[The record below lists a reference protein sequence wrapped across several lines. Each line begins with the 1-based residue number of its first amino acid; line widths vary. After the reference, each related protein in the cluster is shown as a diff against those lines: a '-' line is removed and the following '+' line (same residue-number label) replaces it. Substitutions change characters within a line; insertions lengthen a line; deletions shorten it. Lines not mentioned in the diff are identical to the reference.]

1 MAEIAA
7 VDVIGAKWARVTPTR
22 TADYEEGVRNPRKD
36 WSRST
41 LAATDAWKAGIT
53 DAVAKGTWQ
62 KGVSRAGTPGW
73 QEGAVAKGVPRW
85 GPGVQVAEPK
95 YTAAFAP
102 YREAIARVTLPPRYA
117 RRDPRN
123 LMRVNVVVDALVK
136 AKLAQG
142 S

>member
-7 VDVIGAKWARVTPTR
+7 VDVIASKWARVTPTR
-22 TADYEEGVRNPRKD
+22 TADYEDGVRNPRKD

-41 LAATDAWKAGIT
+41 LAATDAWKAGI
-53 DAVAKGTWQ
+53 AESVAKGTWQ

-73 QEGAVAKGVPRW
+73 QEGAIAKGVPRW
-85 GPGVQVAEPK
+85 GPGVQVAEPR
-95 YTAAFAP
+95 YAAAFAP
-102 YREAIARVTLPPRYA
+102 FREAIARVTLPPRYA

-123 LMRVNVVVDALVK
+123 LMRVNAIVDALVK
-136 AKLAQG
+136 AKLAQA

>member
-22 TADYEEGVRNPRKD
+22 TADYEDGVRNPRKD
-36 WSRST
+36 WSRMT
-41 LAATDAWKAGIT
+41 LGATDAWKAGIT
-53 DAVAKGTWQ
+53 ESIAKGTWQ
-62 KGVSRAGTPGW
+62 KGVSRAGTGGW
-73 QEGAVAKGVPRW
+73 QEGAIAKGVPRW

-102 YREAIARVTLPPRYA
+102 FREAIARVTLPPRYA

-123 LMRVNVVVDALVK
+123 LMRVNAVVDALVK
-136 AKLAQG
+136 AKLAQA

>member
-7 VDVIGAKWARVTPTR
+7 VDVIAAKWARVTPTR
-22 TADYEEGVRNPRKD
+22 TADYEDGVRNPRKD

-41 LAATDAWKAGIT
+41 LSATDAWKAGIT
-53 DAVAKGTWQ
+53 ESIAKGTWQ
-62 KGVSRAGTPGW
+62 KGVSRAGTAGW

-85 GPGVQVAEPK
+85 GPGVQVAEPR
-95 YTAAFAP
+95 YAAAFAP
-102 YREAIARVTLPPRYA
+102 FREAIARVTLPARYA

-123 LMRVNVVVDALVK
+123 LMRVNAIVDALVK
-136 AKLAQG
+136 AKLAQA

>member
-1 MAEIAA
+1 MAEIAG
-7 VDVIGAKWARVTPTR
+7 VDVIAGKWARVTPTR
-22 TADYEEGVRNPRKD
+22 PADYEDGGRNPRKD

-53 DAVAKGTWQ
+53 EAIGKGTWA
-62 KGVSRAGTPGW
+62 KGVSRAGTAGW
-73 QEGAVAKGVPRW
+73 QTGAIEKGLARW

-95 YTAAFAP
+95 YAAAFAP
-102 YREAIARVTLPPRYA
+102 FVEAIRRVTLPPRFA

-123 LMRVNVVVDALVK
+123 LLRVNAVVDALVK
-136 AKLAQG
+136 AKMAQT